1 MTDSQTS
8 DQAIE
13 QTATASTTGKPVRRS
28 QADRRADTRQ
38 RILQATLAQL
48 MQSGYAGLTTQAVCK
63 RAGVSKGAMFDHF
76 PSKQALIVA
85 ANEASNEH
93 LRADALQTLTALVD
107 APDRLRATVDYLW
120 KIYAS
125 PTVIALTEVHMAA
138 RTDPALLAA
147 LDDVADAH
155 RDATLLLAQTLF
167 PAKSTQQEFMR
178 AVEVGL
184 SAIMGGAVLFHTGSA
199 SADTDAVLTFL
210 TMLIRPYIEDQQ

>member
-1 MTDSQTS
+1 MPAPTS
-8 DQAIE
+8 AETAIKKTP
-13 QTATASTTGKPVRRS
+13 QRRR

-38 RILQATLAQL
+38 RILAATLQQL
-48 MQSGYAGLTTQAVCK
+48 VDTGYAGLTTQAICK

-85 ANEASNEH
+85 ANETSNEQ
-93 LRADALQTLTALVD
+93 LREDALKTIGALDD

-138 RTDPALLAA
+138 RTDPDLLAA

-155 RDATLLLAQTLF
+155 RDATLLLAETLF
-167 PAKSTQQEFMR
+167 PEKAQQREFTR

-184 SAIMGGAVLFHTGSA
+184 SAIMGGAILFHTGSA
-199 SADTDAVLTFL
+199 HAETDAVLDFL
-210 TMLIRPYIEDQQ
+210 TELLRPFIEQSK